1 MSETNPPAW
10 AVERARE
17 IMEVLRAMAF
27 NRSDASSHYV
37 EEATNAIAAA
47 LTVPDGHV
55 RLPSGDQS
63 LPWKVIHVASNE
75 VVASFK
81 WGDVAQTYI
90 KRGIEIGGWHE
101 HELRLHQAAE
111 SARSGGVNPA

>member
-1 MSETNPPAW
+1 MSELAKKIESAIYYTEGVGSIFGNVRAEYVDRIRASW
-10 AVERARE
+10 LAVIES
-17 IMEVLRAMAF
+17 I
-27 NRSDASSHYV
+27 
-37 EEATNAIAAA
+37 I
-47 LTVPDGHV
+47 TVPEGHV

-101 HELRLHQAAE
+101 HELRLQQAAE
-111 SARSGGVNPA
+111 SARAGGGA